1 MTKNELEN
9 LAIDYRQVRQ
19 DLDQIEEKN
28 REEVN

>member
-19 DLDQIEEKN
+19 DLDQIEAKN